1 MKIHELTTANNK
13 NKKRVGRGISAGQG
27 KTAGRGTKG
36 QKSRTG
42 KKLSAGFE
50 GGQTPLM
57 MRIPKLKGF
66 RSHRPKPQIVY
77 TENLK
82 LVTGKTIDN
91 VTLTEAGLIAT
102 PFHGVKIITRGPIA
116 KAFTVKVQAA
126 SASAIAAIEKAGGTY
141 EAIPTPQREKLP
153 ENVKT
158 EEK

>member
-1 MKIHELTTANNK
+1 MKIHELNATGNK

-36 QKSRTG
+36 QKARTG
-42 KKLSAGFE
+42 KKISPGFE
-50 GGQTPLM
+50 GGQNPLM

-77 TENLK
+77 TENLQ
-82 LVTGKTIDN
+82 LVSGKTIDN

-102 PFHGVKIITRGPIA
+102 PFHGVKIITRGDVT
-116 KAFTVKVQAA
+116 KAFNVKVQAA
-126 SASAIAAIEKAGGTY
+126 SASAITAIEKAGGSY
-141 EAIPTPQREKLP
+141 EAVATPQREKLP
-153 ENVKT
+153 ENKKT

>member
-66 RSHRPKPQIVY
+66 SSHRPKPQIVY
-77 TENLK
+77 TANLK
-82 LVTGKTIDN
+82 LGTGKTIDN
-91 VTLTEAGLIAT
+91 VNLTAAGLNAKPFNAT
-102 PFHGVKIITRGPIA
+102 KIL
-116 KAFTVKVQAA
+116 KQK
-126 SASAIAAIEKAGGTY
+126 
-141 EAIPTPQREKLP
+141 
-153 ENVKT
+153 
-158 EEK
+158 